1 MSSLIFWIFVFG
13 GGGILTDFLG
23 NLHKQKMKKLE
34 LQVTQEANRAKE
46 LDIISRYGQ
55 KYFDNKQIIEDRL
68 FESLSG
74 ESIQVDNKAQQDI
87 LDSFEKGKDM

>member
-34 LQVTQEANRAKE
+34 LQQQVESNRAKE
-46 LDIISRYGQ
+46 LEIVAKYGQ
-55 KYFDNKQIIEDRL
+55 KYFENKQIIQDRL
-68 FESLSG
+68 FESLAG
-74 ESIQVDNKAQQDI
+74 EDIKIDNKAQQDI